1 VNATHTPAD
10 SRWHFAGVIWPLLF
24 LLVGFAVRLHALDAR
39 PLWWDEGLTLTF
51 AYLPPREN
59 AAFAVA
65 TADVNPPL
73 YRWSVGAL
81 TALGGV
87 SLFTSR
93 LVTVYTSLIVV
104 AAAYALGR
112 RALGH
117 AAAAWALPLLAL
129 SPLQI
134 YYAQEAKGYAFAA
147 AAVLLNVIF
156 WWEIQRRSLRLE
168 PVMPAIKNGARAS
181 RQPSHPGGRSLLAW
195 VGYALTLLL
204 AMGAN
209 YLTLFAVILQ
219 NAFTLV
225 LSLQAQRLGVA
236 WRAIAYHWGRWLA
249 LQTTALLP
257 LLPYVLATFG
267 GTTTGLSETAATE
280 SPLDPAGYTWRF
292 LAAFAGG
299 EEGDTAWRLPL
310 AVALLLLAAAGW
322 LLNSRR
328 PQRGYLAAWL
338 LGPLLM
344 GYFFHL
350 QVPWFYPR
358 FLLFAQPALLLLAGA
373 GLAALCRWHSKLPPL
388 FLMVLLL
395 LHLSLVQHH
404 YRAPARYAEDVAWPE
419 LFAAMRPYVR
429 EGDGLIARY
438 PWMPGYMAVYLPP
451 APEPEWVLGFFEA
464 EELDGQLATLLS
476 HYGRIWQIDYQTT
489 PWDPHNDSAQWL
501 RGRAALPYWQA
512 AGPGYASLFVD
523 PERLAGERPSE
534 PTVSGFANGVRV
546 RWSPYQG
553 HAGPGEPAGLQLT
566 WWTERPLDAHL
577 VRFLHL
583 VSGNDLL
590 VAQVDSEPA
599 QGALLSYEWPVGR
612 EIFDPV
618 ALMLPLDLPPGD
630 YALRLGLYDRD
641 TLIRIPL
648 DKGEDSLVVGYA
660 VIGLWDTTHY
670 QLPIT
675 K

>member
-1 VNATHTPAD
+1 VNATHRAANG
-10 SRWHFAGVIWPLLF
+10 RWHFVCVIWPLL
-24 LLVGFAVRLHALDAR
+24 LLIVGFAGRLHALDAR

-65 TADVNPPL
+65 TADVNPPI

-81 TALGGV
+81 TSLGGV

-112 RALGH
+112 RFLGR
-117 AAAAWALPLLAL
+117 APATWALPLLAL

-156 WWEIQRRSLRLE
+156 WWEIQRRSFHWG
-168 PVMPAIKNGARAS
+168 PAIKNGGRYSHQPPRLVLAS
-181 RQPSHPGGRSLLAW
+181 PLAW
-195 VGYALTLLL
+195 GGYALTLLL

-209 YLTLFAVILQ
+209 YLTLFALILQ

-225 LSLQAQRLGVA
+225 LSLRAHRQGVA
-236 WRAIAYHWGRWLA
+236 WRAIAYHWGLWLA
-249 LQTTALLP
+249 LQATALLP
-257 LLPYVLATFG
+257 LLLYVLATFG
-267 GTTTGLSETAATE
+267 GTSTGLSETAATQ
-280 SPLDPAGYTWRF
+280 SRLDPVSYTWRF

-299 EEGDTAWRLPL
+299 EEVATPWRLPL
-310 AVALLLLAAAGW
+310 VVALLLLAVAGW
-322 LLNSRR
+322 LSSSRR
-328 PQRGYLAAWL
+328 TQRGYLAAWL

-350 QVPWFYPR
+350 QFPWFYPR

-373 GLAALCRWHSKLPPL
+373 GLVVLGRWSDKLPAL
-388 FLMVLLL
+388 SLLL
-395 LHLSLVQHH
+395 LFLLHFSLVQHH
-404 YRAPARYAEDVAWPE
+404 YRAPARYAEDAVWPE

-451 APEPEWVLGFFEA
+451 APTPEWVLGFFEA
-464 EELDGQLATLLS
+464 EKLDGQLATLLS
-476 HYGRIWQIDYQTT
+476 HYGRVWQIDYQIT
-489 PWDPHNDSAQWL
+489 PWDPHNDSAQWM
-501 RGRAALPYWQA
+501 RGRAALPFWLA
-512 AGPGYASLFVD
+512 AGPGFVSLFVD
-523 PERLAGERPSE
+523 PERPSGGFPFE
-534 PTVSGFANGVRV
+534 PVVSRFGNGVYA
-546 RWSPYQG
+546 RWSPYRG
-553 HAGPGEPAGLQLT
+553 HAKPGEPAGLQLT
-566 WWTERPLDAHL
+566 WWTERSLDAHL

-583 VSGNDLL
+583 VSSDDLL

-599 QGALLSYEWPVGR
+599 LGALLSYEWPVGQ
-612 EIFDPV
+612 EIVDPV
-618 ALMLPLDLPPGD
+618 ALMLPADLPPGG
-630 YALRLGLYDRD
+630 YELRLGLYDRD
-641 TLIRIPL
+641 TLARIPL
-648 DKGEDSLVVGYA
+648 DNGKDYLVVGRV
-660 VIGLWDTTHY
+660 VIGN
-670 QLPIT
+670 
-675 K
+675 